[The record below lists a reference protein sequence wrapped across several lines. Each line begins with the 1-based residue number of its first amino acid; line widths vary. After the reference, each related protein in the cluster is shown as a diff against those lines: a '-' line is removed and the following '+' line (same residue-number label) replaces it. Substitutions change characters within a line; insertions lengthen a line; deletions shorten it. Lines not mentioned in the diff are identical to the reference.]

1 MPIIKCSHCKKE
13 YNLDKKLSWKRGKC
27 INCWNEFLITF
38 KEKNKNVSYYI
49 LQSIKWFFIFF
60 LSGILLLSVSI
71 FISKLNLY
79 KQSDF
84 NIPKDFFNTQFWDK
98 DPYSSEN
105 GYNDFVDFIKLLDK
119 KDIWYIDFL
128 SICLFDNENN
138 DNWKCTNNADFYDKK
153 LESKIIQEYFQKTKN
168 AANNKN
174 EIEENIR
181 KISYIVENIKK
192 SEKIDIVNSQQFF
205 SKYKKN
211 NINKEYV
218 EIYFL
223 WKQYYKAN
231 KEKIL
236 EKEYKEFKNFVYVNK
251 IKYQNI
257 KNKEYLL
264 VPPKYTWAYDATS
277 EYDPNNNTFLGW
289 EVLVYTSLLQYSRW
303 LRYVA
308 YNYFEDGKYGSWID
322 TLLEY
327 QEFIDYLMNKT
338 DSNLTQTLVYLTI
351 AKINLETIE
360 YFIDNYDLTDDQQ
373 NRIKN
378 ILEYKINEWL
388 VENSIK
394 FDHQIAKSVF
404 PYIYDSA
411 FHNENWFL
419 ERIRSIIE
427 VSLFFS
433 VEESELLSDKITY
446 DIIKNNWAKSSF
458 KCKKNI
464 GNYAW
469 RLIMCNYS
477 TEYIKTYEKEKNLR
491 ILRENILKKLKKPE

>member
-1 MPIIKCSHCKKE
+1 MPIIKCSNCKKE

-38 KEKNKNVSYYI
+38 ENKKKNITYYI

-60 LSGILLLSVSI
+60 LSGILLLSVCI

-98 DPYSSEN
+98 DSYSSEN

-119 KDIWYIDFL
+119 KDISYIDFL
-128 SICLFDNENN
+128 SKCLFDNEENN
-138 DNWKCTNNADFYDKK
+138 TQCSQNADYYENTIKTNT
-153 LESKIIQEYFQKTKN
+153 IIQYVKN
-168 AANNKN
+168 TGNITDNES
-174 EIEENIR
+174 EIEDNIW
-181 KISYIVENIKK
+181 KISYFVENIKK
-192 SEKIDIVNSQQFF
+192 SQKIDILNSQDFF
-205 SKYKKN
+205 SKYKN
-211 NINKEYV
+211 SNISQKYV
-218 EIYFL
+218 DTYFL
-223 WKQYYKAN
+223 WLEYYKTN
-231 KEKIL
+231 KQKIL
-236 EKEYKEFKNFVYVNK
+236 EKQYNEFKNFAYVNR
-251 IKYQNI
+251 IKYEKI
-257 KNKEYLL
+257 KNKKYL
-264 VPPKYTWAYDATS
+264 VATPQYTWYYDKTKGYN
-277 EYDPNNNTFLGW
+277 ENKNTYWLG
-289 EVLVYTSLLQYSRW
+289 EMLVYTSLLQYSRW
-303 LRYVA
+303 VRYIA
-308 YNYFEDGKYGSWID
+308 YNYFEEGEYEIWID

-327 QEFIDYLMNKT
+327 QEFIDHLMNKT

-446 DIIKNNWAKSSF
+446 DIIKNNWVKSDF

-464 GNYAW
+464 GNYVW
-469 RLIMCNYS
+469 RRVVCNLNTQYITTYS
-477 TEYIKTYEKEKNLR
+477 KEEKLR
-491 ILRENILKKLKKPE
+491 ILRENILEKLKKPE